1 MATQIVQSNAV
12 PNRLEGKVAIVT
24 GGDQG
29 IGRAIALRLAA
40 EGADIVFSYRANR
53 SGAEEVVS
61 RVVRANTRAGTRRR
75 AKAFHEDFSDT
86 AQAQSFITA
95 LCDHFGKAEILVNN
109 AGLERRGAFWEVS
122 EQEYD
127 LVLNV
132 NLKAVFFITQA
143 VVRRWLNTKQ
153 AGKIVN
159 ISSVHEELPFPHF
172 ASYCASKG
180 GLRMLTR
187 DLAIELAP
195 FGITVNNIAPGAI
208 ETPIN
213 KAVLNDPAKIKPL
226 LENIPLKRLGTPED
240 VAGVAAFLASP
251 DADYITGTTVFVDGG
266 LLWSYE
272 EQ

>member
-1 MATQIVQSNAV
+1 MATQTVPNRVA
-12 PNRLEGKVAIVT
+12 PNRLEGKVAIIT

-29 IGRAIALRLAA
+29 IGRSIALRLAA
-40 EGADIVFSYRANR
+40 DGADIVFSYRANR
-53 SGAEEVVS
+53 TGADEVVHLITDS
-61 RVVRANTRAGTRRR
+61 GRR
-75 AKAFHEDFSDT
+75 AMALQADFNNR
-86 AQAQSFITA
+86 AQAQKFIA
-95 LCDHFGKAEILVNN
+95 DLYDHFGTTDILVNN
-109 AGLERRGAFWEVS
+109 AGLERRSDFWEVS

-127 LVLNV
+127 MVLNV
-132 NLKAVFFITQA
+132 DLKAPFFITQA
-143 VVRRWLNTKQ
+143 VVQRWISAKR
-153 AGKIVN
+153 AGKIIN

-172 ASYCASKG
+172 ATYCASKG
-180 GLRMLTR
+180 ALKMLMR

-213 KAVLNDPAKIKPL
+213 KALLNDPAKLKPL
-226 LENIPLKRLGTPED
+226 LENIPLKRLGTGED

-251 DADYITGTTVFVDGG
+251 DADYITGSTVFVDGG